1 MRNCSFESV
10 AVATAGIR
18 DDIFVS
24 VSHYSFKKV
33 ALCST

>member
-10 AVATAGIR
+10 AVARGGIR

-24 VSHYSFKKV
+24 VFHHSFKKV
-33 ALCST
+33 SLCST